1 MDRKVST
8 SVAFLP
14 PPRQTSP
21 RSAARGRDEVARFIE
36 TIDRLRDLNV
46 IARTLVEGLTQGR
59 HATPQRGGSTEF
71 FDYRMYVAGDDVRRL
86 DWKLF
91 GRTDRLYVRRHRQFA
106 DLTVQIILDCSAS
119 MGFAGAIGRLSKHR
133 YASMLAAALAMITI
147 RQGDRAAL
155 ALAGETLVGALPPGG
170 TLEHLHR
177 LIHAIEAKAPGGA
190 TGLVECIGAAQHLI
204 ARRRLVVLLSDFL
217 VEPADLRRS
226 LYPLLHRGC
235 EVMAVQILTPEE
247 VDLRGL
253 GGGRFVDDE
262 TGLSV
267 RSHAPT
273 IARDYA
279 RLMREHVAALRRD
292 FTNRGMAFHNA
303 TTTDSPIDTLRLALR
318 AGGWRQ

>member
-1 MDRKVST
+1 MT
-8 SVAFLP
+8 AAFLES
-14 PPRQTSP
+14 RQ
-21 RSAARGRDEVARFIE
+21 RRAERDRDEVARFIE

-71 FDYRMYVAGDDVRRL
+71 FDYRMYVAGDDVRRV
-86 DWKLF
+86 DWKLY

-119 MGFAGAIGRLSKHR
+119 MGFAGSIGRLSKHR

-170 TLEHLHR
+170 TIEHLHR
-177 LIHAIEAKAPGGA
+177 LIHAIEAAPPKGQ
-190 TGLVECIGAAQHLI
+190 TGLVECIPMAQHLI
-204 ARRRLVVLLSDFL
+204 SRRRLVVLLSDFL
-217 VEPADLRRS
+217 IEPAELQRS
-226 LYPLLHRGC
+226 LFPLRHQGC
-235 EVMAVQILTPEE
+235 EVMAIQILTPEE
-247 VDLRGL
+247 IDLRGL
-253 GGGRFVDDE
+253 GGGRFIDDE

-273 IARDYA
+273 IASDYT
-279 RLMREHVAALRRD
+279 RLMREHLATLRRD
-292 FTNRGMAFHNA
+292 FTNRGMAFQSA
-303 TTTDSPIDTLRLALR
+303 MTTDSPLDALRRALR
-318 AGGWRQ
+318 AGGWRR